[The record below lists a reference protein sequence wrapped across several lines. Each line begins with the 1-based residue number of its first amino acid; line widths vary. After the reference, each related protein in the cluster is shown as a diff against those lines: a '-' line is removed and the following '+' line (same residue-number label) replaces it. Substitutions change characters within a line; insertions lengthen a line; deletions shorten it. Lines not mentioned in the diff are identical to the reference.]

1 MTFTQLN
8 QHPVA
13 DKQTFFFARIRSFSH
28 EPSLSKHV
36 RFPTSYIAYTDSKPP
51 PVMICQLRKTCAR
64 SYDFHYG
71 WTRPFP
77 LRIFGCK
84 HGNRSFPRFNAI
96 RVFSVEKAQKRIP
109 FTHSRAH
116 WCTVKKKISG
126 LVYFCEDIP
135 WFCAS
140 CIYILIY
147 DISLIWY
154 HTSEKRFQKLE
165 YVQIFFITIIIG

>member
-1 MTFTQLN
+1 
-8 QHPVA
+8 
-13 DKQTFFFARIRSFSH
+13 
-28 EPSLSKHV
+28 
-36 RFPTSYIAYTDSKPP
+36 
-51 PVMICQLRKTCAR
+51 MICQLRKTCAR

-154 HTSEKRFQKLE
+154 HMSEIWYGGKKISKIRICANIFYNDYNRIINIIVIEKL
-165 YVQIFFITIIIG
+165 ISK